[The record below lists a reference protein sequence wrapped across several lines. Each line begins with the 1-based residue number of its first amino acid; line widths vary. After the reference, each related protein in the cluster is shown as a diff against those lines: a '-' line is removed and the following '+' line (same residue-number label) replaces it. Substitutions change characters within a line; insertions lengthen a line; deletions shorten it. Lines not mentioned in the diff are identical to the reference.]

1 MSSLLE
7 QAKTVTVTPTVVT
20 RPFDPTRW
28 EELAAAIEAKY
39 GDDIVLNEA
48 AIKGGGVM
56 ADGSPRAPFAV
67 KQAPHLDRTN
77 RFNIVLWVSR
87 GSAVY
92 TNCDPIELPEAA

>member
-7 QAKTVTVTPTVVT
+7 QAKTVEVTPSVVT
-20 RPFDPTRW
+20 VSFDPTKW

-39 GDDIVLNEA
+39 GDDIVLNTA
-48 AIKGGGVM
+48 AIQGGGVM

-87 GSAVY
+87 GSAVF
-92 TNCDPIELPEAA
+92 TNCEPVSLSD